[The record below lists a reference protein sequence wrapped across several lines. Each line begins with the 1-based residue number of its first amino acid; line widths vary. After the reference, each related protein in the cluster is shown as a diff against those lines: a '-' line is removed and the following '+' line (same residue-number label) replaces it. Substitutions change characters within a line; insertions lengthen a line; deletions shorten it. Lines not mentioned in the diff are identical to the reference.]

1 MNKQRSKERVALLSV
16 VSNIV
21 LVVFKLIVGLM
32 IGSVSIISEAAHSG
46 VDLLAAC
53 IALFSVK
60 VSSHPAD
67 ERHPFGHGKI
77 ENISGTIEALLIFM
91 AAIWIVIE
99 ACGKLMHPR
108 PIEAVG
114 WGVAVMGLS
123 AGANM
128 LVSELLFRV
137 GRATDSMALQADAWH
152 LRTDVYTSAGVM
164 MGLAAIMLGRQF
176 WPEADLHW
184 IDPVAAIGVAVLIS
198 KAAYDLTRKAAEDLL
213 DASLPPDENEWIVEQ
228 IVALRPRILG
238 YHRLKTRKAGQ
249 FRFVEFHLLVEADM
263 TVQDSHA
270 ITEELC
276 GLIEA
281 KLPDVTV
288 TIHIEPCDGSCE
300 TYCVAGCLL
309 GETERR
315 RRRLSAS

>member
-16 VSNIV
+16 LSNTV
-21 LVVFKLIVGLM
+21 LVIFKLAVGLL
-32 IGSVSIISEAAHSG
+32 IGSVSIISEAVHSG

-60 VSSHPAD
+60 ASAHPAD

-77 ENISGTIEALLIFM
+77 ENISGTIEALLIFV
-91 AAIWIVIE
+91 AAVWIVIE

-108 PIEAVG
+108 PMAAVG

-123 AGANM
+123 AGANL

-164 MGLAAIMLGRQF
+164 LGLACIMLGRQF
-176 WPEADLHW
+176 WPQADLHW
-184 IDPVAAIGVAVLIS
+184 LDPVAAIGVAILIT
-198 KAAYDLTRKAAEDLL
+198 KAAYDLTRQAAKDLL
-213 DASLPPDENEWIVEQ
+213 DVSLPLEENEWIVEQ
-228 IVALRPRILG
+228 IVAFRPRILG
-238 YHRLKTRKAGQ
+238 YHRLRTRKAGQ
-249 FRFVEFHLLVEADM
+249 YRFVEFHLLVEANM

-270 ITEELC
+270 ITDELSK
-276 GLIEA
+276 LIEA
-281 KLPDVTV
+281 RLKDTTV

-300 TYCVAGCLL
+300 TYCVDGCLL
-309 GETERR
+309 DEAERR
-315 RRRLSAS
+315 CRQKGG